1 MATSPIAAITAAD
14 PGQMRS
20 TVPAAAPGEAGQL
33 FTRLLAGHGGAASMA
48 AGQALLAGQAAGLGA
63 GKPALRG
70 LPSQALPSAAVPEAA
85 GLLASA
91 KPAPLAQIANEG
103 QEGEGPEGM
112 LLDDTGEDLPDE
124 TAAETGP
131 PAVDIPVLQQLQPLL
146 GSTPLPASAMA
157 DEPPPVPEAGDGSAS
172 VEVHPKGAS
181 GLEPVAVPCEPEDKE
196 KGRLHL
202 APLKEADPPLAPLE
216 KGIERPAAASF
227 PLRPETVAAAEP
239 RQPAA
244 PSADFIRT
252 QPQPASNPL
261 PAAEQVSIKIAAA
274 AGSEERHITIRL
286 DPPELGR
293 VEVRLETRGDA
304 VRVVMA
310 VERPDT
316 LDLLR
321 RDAQLLDA
329 ALQRANVRLD
339 GNLEFSLRQ
348 GPSGWGG
355 ASGESGDWQSGGRQD
370 SPGRPVDL
378 ELDIP
383 PARSRLQGESA
394 MDIIV

>member
-20 TVPAAAPGEAGQL
+20 AVPAAAPGEAGQL

-48 AGQALLAGQAAGLGA
+48 AGQAPGLGA
-63 GKPALRG
+63 GKPALQG

-103 QEGEGPEGM
+103 QEGEGPEGR
-112 LLDDTGEDLPDE
+112 LLDDTGEDLPDDI
-124 TAAETGP
+124 TAETGP
-131 PAVDIPVLQQLQPLL
+131 PAADIPVLQQLQPLL
-146 GSTPLPASAMA
+146 GSTPLPAPAVA
-157 DEPPPVPEAGDGSAS
+157 DESPPVPEAGDGSAPA
-172 VEVHPKGAS
+172 EVHAKGAS
-181 GLEPVAVPCEPEDKE
+181 GLEPVAVPREPEDKE
-196 KGRLHL
+196 KGGSYL
-202 APLKEADPPLAPLE
+202 APLKEADPPFAPLE
-216 KGIERPAAASF
+216 KGIERPPAASF

-244 PSADFIRT
+244 PPTDSLRT
-252 QPQPASNPL
+252 QPHPASNPL

-355 ASGESGDWQSGGRQD
+355 ASGEGGDWQSGGRQD
-370 SPGRPVDL
+370 SSGRPVDL

-383 PARSRLQGESA
+383 PARSRLQGEGA